1 MASLLLNSQSSAP
14 HILTTRVLTDV
25 RQAVPTLPP
34 PASHLPSAPLFHSQ
48 RLGWLRKVP
57 DRGAKHI
64 SRQTRKTQKAG
75 QRRSCPLGEVKQGQ
89 CPVRAW
95 QRGAHRPALLTC
107 LTHGGLA
114 KWPSQRG
121 VLKWQ
126 GGREGRTGRRA
137 DSVLPLLCPQGDSG
151 GPLVC
156 DNVAQGIVSYG
167 KRDGSTP
174 RAFTKVSSFLPWI
187 KKTMKSL

>member
-1 MASLLLNSQSSAP
+1 MDRSRCLLRAGTHLLTELPLPDECQPSQLLPCPKSSLEPIASPQ
-14 HILTTRVLTDV
+14 
-25 RQAVPTLPP
+25 
-34 PASHLPSAPLFHSQ
+34 HL
-48 RLGWLRKVP
+48 
-57 DRGAKHI
+57 DREG
-64 SRQTRKTQKAG
+64 TETWG

-89 CPVRAW
+89 CPGQGW
-95 QRGAHRPALLTC
+95 QPGAHRPALPTC
-107 LTHGGLA
+107 LAQGRLA
-114 KWPSQRG
+114 KWPSQIG

-126 GGREGRTGRRA
+126 RGRDGRTRRRA

-167 KRDGSTP
+167 QKDGSTP